1 MKNDLLHR
9 TLKWLDHN
17 RWTVISIL
25 LFALLVGCAL
35 TTVGCQSTTAG
46 LIAAAP
52 GEPPA
57 KVDRGE
63 FHRQTA
69 QVEKDLALR
78 RVQLDAQLA
87 AYNEEVTAFNS
98 QVQSGQEELDR
109 QDVLRAQLLDIVGVV
124 ATGAAEGTLNP
135 VSLIPLG
142 IGLLGGALGL
152 GAAADNRRKDRVI
165 TGLKGQTVATT
176 PAT

>member
-1 MKNDLLHR
+1 MNHDLLHR
-9 TLKWLDHN
+9 SLTWLDHN

-25 LFALLVGCAL
+25 LFALLVGGTL
-35 TTVGCQSTTAG
+35 STVGCQSTTAG
-46 LIAAAP
+46 LTPMEPGQAP
-52 GEPPA
+52 L

-69 QVEKDLALR
+69 QGEKDLALR

-87 AYNEEVTAFNS
+87 AYNEEVAAFNER
-98 QVQSGQEELDR
+98 VEAGLGDLDR
-109 QDVLRAQLLDIVGVV
+109 QDELRAQLLETVGVV
-124 ATGAAEGTLNP
+124 ATGAAEASLNP

-152 GAAADNRRKDRVI
+152 GTAADNRRKDRVI
-165 TGLKGQTVATT
+165 TDLKTTTTATT
-176 PAT
+176 T